1 MVERERERGV
11 MSKKKKER
19 EREGRDGVKLEWRPK
34 PEHLGDGFIGSCG
47 RSTVISLFFKNVVL
61 IL

>member
-1 MVERERERGV
+1 MERERERGV
-11 MSKKKKER
+11 MSKKKKR

-47 RSTVISLFFKNVVL
+47 RSTVNSFLKTL
-61 IL
+61 Y